1 MPAEKSAPRLFFH
14 SAAKIG
20 IALLAVLL
28 HLFGVSAQDTVW
40 EKPFIGSDSTL
51 LFYPDQ
57 NAVYVRYAWVN
68 RPNLVVEIKGNLPEA
83 RYFSFNTYNDYTKS
97 SIAALADHQILPDAA
112 DPTRYTIYISTIAAH
127 RNRPNTITVP
137 DTVKVVS
144 VFLRYYLPRGNCNA
158 NVPLPAIQMEDHRRV
173 DIPVLPSVAPPALSG
188 TDIENLKATIADQPE
203 LLSMSEKQQLAS
215 SSVPAGQ
222 KERLISKVFTM
233 PIFRHFTNPEKI
245 SAYNFRTDGNY
256 PNKDNHYIVMPV
268 LYQKKSVLVV
278 RFRAPTHASVL
289 GDTLANVRY
298 YSLSQGNEYTN
309 TSVTMHDEQLKI
321 SPDGFV
327 YVAVADDTKAVR
339 EKAIALGI
347 NFMPWLSKDK
357 LVLILRHMLP
367 NAGFNYSIN
376 EVPVFDNSKPA
387 KGQVASAYIGE
398 YALIGKFFSKSGWTT
413 ISGLQQ
419 FGF

>member
-1 MPAEKSAPRLFFH
+1 MPAEKSVPRLFFH

-28 HLFGVSAQDTVW
+28 HLFGVSAQETVW
-40 EKPFIGSDSTL
+40 EKPFIGSDPTL

-127 RNRPNTITVP
+127 GNRPNTITVP

-144 VFLRYYLPRGNCNA
+144 VFLRYYLPRSNPYG
-158 NVPLPAIQMEDHRRV
+158 NVPLPSIQMKENGI
-173 DIPVLPSVAPPALSG
+173 DIATLPSVAPPALSG
-188 TDIENLKATIADQPE
+188 TDIENLKATIADQPK

-309 TSVTMHDEQLKI
+309 TGLTMHDEQLKI
-321 SPDGFV
+321 SEDGFV
-327 YVAVADDTKAVR
+327 YVVLSQDEAAAQAKA
-339 EKAIALGI
+339 KLLGI
-347 NFMPWLSKDK
+347 NVMPWLYKDRI
-357 LVLILRHMLP
+357 VLILRHMLP
-367 NAGFNYSIN
+367 APSFKLSTR
-376 EVPVFDNSKPA
+376 EVPVFDNSRPA
-387 KGQVASAYIGE
+387 KGQEAASVIGDF
-398 YALIGKFFSKSGWTT
+398 ALVGKFIKMSGWKSITT
-413 ISGLQQ
+413 TSQL
-419 FGF
+419 GF